1 MANVQGR
8 EGEDGLQGNQAKPG
22 TGQSNRS
29 IPVICTSECL
39 IYISEYWK
47 TYFGVFEFTFQNV
60 LVIFQSI
67 ISHICQSITGIKP
80 CVFIKTQVMNIII
93 ISGPQA
99 RTNSRSNS
107 SFDFKMRINWTDICR
122 DNWRPGSG
130 LVFSGYNNQTEGV
143 VGYKSDYSD
152 YNINIRKGSDCLN
165 KGEQTADYSDYSVGK
180 GEPDLNIIDCYN
192 RATDAGAEFLF
203 YRKNETNN
211 ESFLRS
217 KQTLGNESLFGG
229 KQTNKRLDEL
239 KGRVGE
245 IRSSP
250 SPERRRINSPLLV
263 RFLSPSP
270 SSQPLSSSW

>member
-1 MANVQGR
+1 M
-8 EGEDGLQGNQAKPG
+8 
-22 TGQSNRS
+22 
-29 IPVICTSECL
+29 
-39 IYISEYWK
+39 
-47 TYFGVFEFTFQNV
+47 
-60 LVIFQSI
+60 
-67 ISHICQSITGIKP
+67 
-80 CVFIKTQVMNIII
+80 
-93 ISGPQA
+93 
-99 RTNSRSNS
+99 
-107 SFDFKMRINWTDICR
+107 
-122 DNWRPGSG
+122 
-130 LVFSGYNNQTEGV
+130 FSGYNNQTEGV

-165 KGEQTADYSDYSVGK
+165 KGEQAGDYSDYSVGK

-217 KQTLGNESLFGG
+217 KQTNESLFGG

-270 SSQPLSSSW
+270 SSQPLTSS

>member
-1 MANVQGR
+1 MY
-8 EGEDGLQGNQAKPG
+8 
-22 TGQSNRS
+22 T
-29 IPVICTSECL
+29 
-39 IYISEYWK
+39 
-47 TYFGVFEFTFQNV
+47 
-60 LVIFQSI
+60 
-67 ISHICQSITGIKP
+67 
-80 CVFIKTQVMNIII
+80 
-93 ISGPQA
+93 
-99 RTNSRSNS
+99 
-107 SFDFKMRINWTDICR
+107 
-122 DNWRPGSG
+122 
-130 LVFSGYNNQTEGV
+130 GYNNQTEGL

-152 YNINIRKGSDCLN
+152 YNINTRKGSDCLKKVEDCSDYN
-165 KGEQTADYSDYSVGK
+165 VSKKGESVK
-180 GEPDLNIIDCYN
+180 ADLNIIDCYN

-217 KQTLGNESLFGG
+217 KQTNEGLFGG

-270 SSQPLSSSW
+270 SSQPLTSS